1 MDDALAYLLVSY
13 KCNVLKVLTAS
24 SPCIHVSRRRQVT
37 EIHLRYLL
45 PLDPSLCEGSLYTS
59 GLMVTGGLIWLVVQ
73 VYSQRTVDRIAVY
86 NSEENNLAALQTDGL
101 RSLQCQLINNTAYTK
116 STLKSYQ

>member
-1 MDDALAYLLVSY
+1 
-13 KCNVLKVLTAS
+13 
-24 SPCIHVSRRRQVT
+24 VT